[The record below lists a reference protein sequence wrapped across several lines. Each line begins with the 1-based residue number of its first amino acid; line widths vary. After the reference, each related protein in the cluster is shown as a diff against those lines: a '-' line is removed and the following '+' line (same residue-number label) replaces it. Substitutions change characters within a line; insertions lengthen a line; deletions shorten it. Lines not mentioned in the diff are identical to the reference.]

1 MSNPASSRT
10 SHRISLWSEGRKP
23 PSIPPLRPQD
33 CLSDLI
39 AHTLPFSP
47 CSPFRL
53 CLHPHIVRSTGK
65 HSDINNRGL
74 RALARNLRTERHTHK
89 IVCKDG
95 KAQRLQP
102 EKEPPRQPMERG
114 CSCPSLPLSTEYSIY
129 IQGSVIYCR
138 NSASEIHLM
147 IKHNLWYFLLNSKLS
162 RPENAIA
169 PPELNTFSPSELN
182 TSKFVSNVTKCV
194 RLTPLIPS
202 ASDAIVSNPHNKSPL
217 FSMQNETDRKSV
229 V

>member
-1 MSNPASSRT
+1 MVQAHPEAQKEMSNFRHLFFCLTRT
-10 SHRISLWSEGRKP
+10 STAP
-23 PSIPPLRPQD
+23 
-33 CLSDLI
+33 
-39 AHTLPFSP
+39 TPF
-47 CSPFRL
+47 
-53 CLHPHIVRSTGK
+53 
-65 HSDINNRGL
+65 GL
-74 RALARNLRTERHTHK
+74 RSPYGHRASLCT
-89 IVCKDG
+89 
-95 KAQRLQP
+95 
-102 EKEPPRQPMERG
+102 PRQPYG
-114 CSCPSLPLSTEYSIY
+114 AKVLLPSLPLSTEQSIY

-217 FSMQNETDRKSV
+217 FSMQNETVSNLLNSV
-229 V
+229 DSEKKHSPEELTLPLKA